1 MAMTSVIRTKRW
13 NDPREPDDGF
23 RVLICR
29 YRPRGV
35 KKEDETWDAWCPALA
50 PSVELHAAAYGK
62 EGAEPI
68 AWSDYEKRF
77 REEMSKQGY
86 WLNGFAEN
94 VKRGETI
101 TLLCSS
107 ACTDEARCHRTLV
120 KAMLE
125 ERAAPKTETPA
136 RTTVV
141 RRR

>member
-1 MAMTSVIRTKRW
+1 MIRTKRW

-62 EGAEPI
+62 EGAPPLP
-68 AWSDYEKRF
+68 WSDYEKRF
-77 REEMSKQGY
+77 RDEMSAQGY

-107 ACTDEARCHRTLV
+107 ACTDETKCHRTLL

-125 ERAAPKTETPA
+125 ERGAPKKDPA
-136 RTTVV
+136 SNQRVL

>member
-1 MAMTSVIRTKRW
+1 MIRTKRW
-13 NDPREPDDGF
+13 NDAREPDDGF

-62 EGAEPI
+62 DDAPPI
-68 AWSDYEKRF
+68 AWSEYEKRF
-77 REEMSKQGY
+77 QAEMSSQGY
-86 WLNGFAEN
+86 WLAGFAEN

-120 KAMLE
+120 KEMIE
-125 ERAAPKTETPA
+125 ERAAPKKEKTANA
-136 RTTVV
+136 RVV